1 LKPYADTSFLVSI
14 FVKTTDTGAAFA
26 LWRQI
31 GAAPLPIN
39 PWHRLELRNAIRRR
53 VFTGALDHHAASSAL
68 RLLDDSM
75 GKDFFHQPLLWTNV
89 LRRTEAL
96 GNAHTENYGIRS
108 ADLFHLAACLENRA
122 DVLLT
127 FDGTQ
132 ARTARAAGCAV
143 LP

>member
-1 LKPYADTSFLVSI
+1 MKPYADTSFLVSI
-14 FVKTTDTGAAFA
+14 LLKTADTGAAFA

-31 GAAPLPIN
+31 GATPLPIN
-39 PWHRLELRNAIRRR
+39 PWRRLELRNAIRRR
-53 VFTGALDHHAASSAL
+53 VFTGALHHHAASSAL

-75 GKDFFHQPLLWTNV
+75 GEDFFHQPLAWTSV
-89 LRRTEAL
+89 LRRAEAL
-96 GNAHTENYGIRS
+96 GSAHTEDCGIRS

-127 FDGTQ
+127 FDGAQ
-132 ARTARAAGCAV
+132 AKTARAAGCAV